1 MLRTSLSAAFG
12 LAVFCCGPLL
22 AQVQPDWRQTYS
34 TTALPPG
41 SLDSVTALALASNGD
56 VIWASDHAFLDP
68 VTHMWQRRTELHRT
82 SAAGTP
88 LWTISPAPNADV
100 RYFDVHFDPAGDV
113 YFSGRVGL
121 SQGNPDPLVTKV
133 SATGT
138 FLWSRQV
145 NGPANDYDVGF
156 GSLGPAGTFS
166 FVGMLDLFNNVFVRS
181 YDANGNVLSHGT
193 QSAAAAGLFDM
204 VAARRL
210 PGGDFVAVGE
220 GAGGLSVARIA
231 ASGAMV
237 WNTLLPFSSPQDW
250 GRFLTLEVGPNGNI
264 AAAGYLVDPLANTRV
279 VLRVVNSA
287 GSVLLDHVGPLQPY
301 AVAQSVAFN
310 PDGSLW
316 LLANERV
323 TTNAPNELTVRRFT
337 SGLALGPGLSLP
349 YAGAVA
355 FSSYPVVGES
365 GQLWVIQGG
374 ETLLELAPSATLN
387 WSVPLVVPGSF
398 DSQFMLALGPDRH
411 FVAAGYRDASAGAFT
426 DTDALLARF
435 DASEMPQGY
444 CVGMPGALGC
454 APRLTFEGSPRAGA
468 ASGFTVRAA
477 PWTSQLAG
485 NFLVGTGGAV
495 ANPFHGGTLCVGV
508 PRVRTTALFSGGN
521 PLGADCSGSLALD
534 YGAFASG
541 ALRGTLLP
549 GLHLAGTQ
557 VRLQAWSRDPGSA
570 TNTLLSNALEF
581 TVLP

>member
-1 MLRTSLSAAFG
+1 MLRTALFRSFGVAALCSL
-12 LAVFCCGPLL
+12 PLL

-34 TTALPPG
+34 TAALPPG
-41 SLDSVTALALASNGD
+41 ASESVTAFALASNGD

-88 LWTISPAPNADV
+88 LWTISPAPIADV

-113 YFSGRVGL
+113 YFSGHVGL

-145 NGPANDYDVGF
+145 NGPSNDYDVGF
-156 GSLGPAGTFS
+156 GSVGPGGTFS
-166 FVGMLDLFNNVFVRS
+166 FVGMLDLFNNVFVRT
-181 YDANGNVLSHGT
+181 YDANGNVLSHAT
-193 QSAAAAGLFDM
+193 QSAAAAGLFYM
-204 VAARRL
+204 AAARRL
-210 PGGDFVAVGE
+210 PGGDFVVVGE

-231 ASGAMV
+231 ASGAVV
-237 WNTLLPFSSPQDW
+237 WNTLLPFGSPQD
-250 GRFLTLEVGPNGNI
+250 GGQLNRLEVGPNGNI
-264 AAAGYLVDPLANTRV
+264 AAAGYLIEPLGDSRV

-287 GSVLLDHVGPLQPY
+287 GTVLLDHVGPLQPF
-301 AVAQSVAFN
+301 AVAHSCPFN
-310 PDGSLW
+310 ADGSLW
-316 LLANERV
+316 LLANERA
-323 TTNAPNELTVRRFT
+323 TANAPMELTVRRFT
-337 SGLALGPGLSLP
+337 SGLTLGPGLSLP
-349 YAGAVA
+349 YAGA
-355 FSSYPVVGES
+355 FPSTSIPVIGES
-365 GQLWVIQGG
+365 GQLWAIQEG
-374 ETLLELAPSATLN
+374 ERLLEISPAATLN

-398 DSQFMLALGPDRH
+398 DSQSMLALGPDRH
-411 FVAAGYRDASAGAFT
+411 FVAAGYHDASAGAFT
-426 DTDALLARF
+426 DTEALLARF
-435 DASEMPQGY
+435 DASEMPLGY

-454 APRLTFEGSPRAGA
+454 SPRLTFEGSPRAA
-468 ASGFTVRAA
+468 ATSGFTVRAA

-485 NFLVGTGGAV
+485 NFLVGTGAAV
-495 ANPFHGGTLCVGV
+495 ANPFRGGTLCVGV

-541 ALRGTLLP
+541 ALGGTLLP
-549 GLHLAGTQ
+549 GLQLAGTQ
-557 VRLQAWSRDPGSA
+557 VRVQAWSRDPGSA